1 MLLSVL
7 KSPAPLGV
15 WWRQLAS
22 GSGRSLCGRQG
33 PCDGHATLL
42 SASGSSLAHS
52 AQIVLLL
59 PTKGL
64 PRIEQRNIRLLCRP
78 ASVPGCSEGT
88 LSSVSEVPCSW
99 PFSVEGGSWLR
110 KEGSDRMAQ
119 VPICGSGGH
128 CRKQHLNHCPLF
140 RVWLSWQASAGSASC
155 HHAAVAEFWGWS
167 N

>member
-1 MLLSVL
+1 M
-7 KSPAPLGV
+7 
-15 WWRQLAS
+15 
-22 GSGRSLCGRQG
+22 CG
-33 PCDGHATLL
+33 
-42 SASGSSLAHS
+42 GSSWPV
-52 AQIVLLL
+52 AQAGACVVDRAPAKATPHFSLLLGPPWLTVCRLFFLL

-64 PRIEQRNIRLLCRP
+64 PRIEQRNIRFSSRP
-78 ASVPGCSEGT
+78 ASVLGCSEET
-88 LSSVSEVPCSW
+88 LNSVSEVPCSW
-99 PFSVEGGSWLR
+99 LFSVEGGSWLR

-119 VPICGSGGH
+119 ILICGSGGH